1 MYMKSCNDTGDSFL
15 MSEPNV
21 EFLRGCV
28 SQALK
33 TDDKDSEQLSPFVSQ
48 GKNTTKI
55 NIDNKT
61 TTECVLEFL
70 NSVLFQ

>member
-1 MYMKSCNDTGDSFL
+1 MKSYSDTGDSFL
-15 MSEPNV
+15 MSGQNV
-21 EFLRGCV
+21 EFLRDCV

-33 TDDKDSEQLSPFVSQ
+33 IDHRDSEQLSTFVSQ

-55 NIDNKT
+55 NIDDIT

-70 NSVLFQ
+70 NSVLLQ

>member
-1 MYMKSCNDTGDSFL
+1 MKSYSDTGDSFL
-15 MSEPNV
+15 MSRQNV
-21 EFLRGCV
+21 EFLRDSV

-33 TDDKDSEQLSPFVSQ
+33 IDHRDSEQLSTFVSQ

-55 NIDNKT
+55 NIDDIT
-61 TTECVLEFL
+61 TTEWVLEFL

>member
-1 MYMKSCNDTGDSFL
+1 MKSYSDTDNSFL
-15 MSEPNV
+15 MSGQNV
-21 EFLRGCV
+21 EFLRDCV

-33 TDDKDSEQLSPFVSQ
+33 IDDRDSEQLSTFVSQ

-55 NIDNKT
+55 NIDDII
-61 TTECVLEFL
+61 TTECVFEFL